1 MTDDVLDHSRRKF
14 FYFGA
19 AALFA
24 SLTTSHAMAQSVSN
38 KLKIGVIGSGHIGG
52 TIGGL
57 WVKAGHSVL
66 FSSRHPEEL
75 KPLTD
80 SLGPLAKA
88 GTVGDA
94 LDFGDVILVA
104 VPYKAIPELAKDYG
118 PKFAGKIVI
127 DPANAVARRDGEDLL
142 KETKEKGIG
151 ATTESYLKGSHVVR
165 AFNSMSYTNPLRA
178 TTSARSRSPR
188 SWCAMQVSSRWQ
200 CPLPGRRSSRRAAPF
215 MASSS
220 PARLCA
226 SASVSPNDGIRCRR
240 RHGVQ
245 QPVSSPPSPPD
256 KCDTSRASCAR
267 LVLVLHFLGPCLVLH
282 PASDPRSDGRG
293 RRGE

>member
-1 MTDDVLDHSRRKF
+1 MTVLDHSRRKF

-24 SLTTSHAMAQSVSN
+24 SLTTNHAMAQSVSN

-104 VPYKAIPELAKDYG
+104 VPYKAIPELAHDYG
-118 PKFAGKIVI
+118 AKFAGKIVI

-142 KETKEKGIG
+142 KETKGKGMG
-151 ATTESYLKGSHVVR
+151 ATTESYLRGSNVVR
-165 AFNSMSYTNPLRA
+165 AFTSMSYPHFVNEAHRA
-178 TTSARSRSPR
+178 GEPMAIPIAGDDAR
-188 SWCAMQVSSRWQ
+188 AVQV
-200 CPLPGRRSSRRAAPF
+200 
-215 MASSS
+215 ASQLVRD
-220 PARLCA
+220 A
-226 SASVSPNDGIRCRR
+226 GFE
-240 RHGVQ
+240 
-245 QPVSSPPSPPD
+245 PV
-256 KCDTSRASCAR
+256 
-267 LVLVLHFLGPCLVLH
+267 
-282 PASDPRSDGRG
+282 
-293 RRGE
+293 

>member
-1 MTDDVLDHSRRKF
+1 
-14 FYFGA
+14 
-19 AALFA
+19 
-24 SLTTSHAMAQSVSN
+24 MAQSVSN
-38 KLKIGVIGSGHIGG
+38 KLKIGVIGSGNIGG

-127 DPANAVARRDGEDLL
+127 DPANAVARRDGGPSIIAKKIQKRDGRSTLVQVS
-142 KETKEKGIG
+142 
-151 ATTESYLKGSHVVR
+151 AAH
-165 AFNSMSYTNPLRA
+165 
-178 TTSARSRSPR
+178 ARS
-188 SWCAMQVSSRWQ
+188 
-200 CPLPGRRSSRRAAPF
+200 
-215 MASSS
+215 
-220 PARLCA
+220 
-226 SASVSPNDGIRCRR
+226 
-240 RHGVQ
+240 
-245 QPVSSPPSPPD
+245 
-256 KCDTSRASCAR
+256 
-267 LVLVLHFLGPCLVLH
+267 
-282 PASDPRSDGRG
+282 
-293 RRGE
+293 

>member
-1 MTDDVLDHSRRKF
+1 MTDDVLDRSRRKF
-14 FYFGA
+14 FQFGA

-24 SLTTSHAMAQSVSN
+24 SVTPTHAMAQSVSN

-57 WVKAGHSVL
+57 WVKAGHLVL

-75 KPLTD
+75 KPLID

-88 GTVGDA
+88 GTVSEA

-118 PKFAGKIVI
+118 PKFVGKIVI

-142 KETKEKGIG
+142 RETKEKGIG

-165 AFNSMSYTNPLRA
+165 AFNSMSYTHFAKEAHRAGDPMAIPIAGDDERAVNVASQLVRDAGFEPVAVPLARA
-178 TTSARSRSPR
+178 QEFA
-188 SWCAMQVSSRWQ
+188 QGG
-200 CPLPGRRSSRRAAPF
+200 PLYG
-215 MASSS
+215 
-220 PARLCA
+220 
-226 SASVSPNDGIRCRR
+226 
-240 RHGVQ
+240 Q
-245 QPVSSPPSPPD
+245 QLAGKALRERFGLD
-256 KCDTSRASCAR
+256 Q
-267 LVLVLHFLGPCLVLH
+267 
-282 PASDPRSDGRG
+282 
-293 RRGE
+293 

>member
-14 FYFGA
+14 FLFGA

-24 SLTTSHAMAQSVSN
+24 SVRPTHAMAQSISN

-127 DPANAVARRDGEDLL
+127 DPAN
-142 KETKEKGIG
+142 G

-165 AFNSMSYTNPLRA
+165 AFNSMSYTHFVKEAHRAGDPMAIPIAGDDARAVQVASQLVRDAGFEPVAVPLARA
-178 TTSARSRSPR
+178 QEFA
-188 SWCAMQVSSRWQ
+188 QGG
-200 CPLPGRRSSRRAAPF
+200 PLYG
-215 MASSS
+215 
-220 PARLCA
+220 
-226 SASVSPNDGIRCRR
+226 
-240 RHGVQ
+240 Q
-245 QPVSSPPSPPD
+245 QLTG
-256 KCDTSRASCAR
+256 KTLRERFGLAK
-267 LVLVLHFLGPCLVLH
+267 
-282 PASDPRSDGRG
+282 
-293 RRGE
+293 